1 MSTVNNKTA
10 LNKLAM
16 NPIKTNIK
24 KYIIL
29 IIAVVMTTLLF
40 SSLFTI
46 AGSMLKEVQLST
58 MRQVGGSCHA
68 GFKYL
73 SEPEYDLVKDD
84 PELKDITFRIIVGVV
99 DDERVIKARTEV
111 SYYEPLAAEFSFCYP
126 EKGSM
131 PEAENEIVL
140 SDITLDALGVSHEIG
155 TKFSMSVEIN
165 GESKLYDFV
174 LSGYYRGDPISMAQ
188 MALVSRAFQEKYAP
202 TKQNPITEYEYNDYT
217 GWICA
222 DFNFSNS
229 IDIEGK
235 TQALIDRT
243 GIREDVDTGI
253 NWAYVGSRLDPSVI
267 FVCGILLITFFGA
280 GYLIIYNIFYLNII
294 SDMQEYGLLKTIGTT
309 GKQLRKIVL
318 RRATF
323 VSVIGIPVG
332 LLLGIGIGGVLL
344 PVISNQFST
353 VSIDKGEL
361 HLNIWIILGAALFS
375 YLTVIISAGKPCR
388 KASSVSPIEALRFTE
403 TRGKDGKPKKKF
415 VIVILSLSLALL
427 VLNSVFAFVSGFSM
441 DGYVSSMIIADF
453 SVQDAS
459 LDNPSVSYVE
469 TQAIERDF
477 LDALERQPGVE
488 AVGNIYI
495 SEGEQYFD
503 DATWSKIENGLLK
516 DDMVREKI
524 AYYYGEDSVEDHIA
538 RLNRDKSLDGNTYGM
553 NEMAVSKLE
562 VIASVDGS
570 DRIDWEKFNS
580 GNYVLITR
588 WEYENNYC
596 LNFLDP
602 GDKVQIRS
610 NDPQYMEMIEA
621 ELENGEVIA
630 YPGFENAPS
639 REYEI
644 LAVVDIP
651 RAMELQRY
659 REFQCDYILPESE
672 FLDLNGSWK
681 PMRTIIDVESGEEES
696 MNEWLESY
704 TTAVNPYL
712 EYDSKDSVFEEYK
725 SFSNMFQIVGTVV
738 SIVLALIGLMNF
750 ANTIITSILV
760 RSRELAMLEAVG
772 MTGKQQ
778 KISLVKEGFVYFVW
792 TLVFSAILSTLMN
805 FTLLRFIM
813 NEIPMFEWHFTLV
826 PLAACLPVIC
836 LLILIIPVIAYNRL
850 SKRSVVDR
858 LRVE

>member
-99 DDERVIKARTEV
+99 DDERVLKARTEV

-155 TKFSMSVEIN
+155 TKFSMSVEIS

-253 NWAYVGSRLDPSVI
+253 NWAYVGGRLDPSVI

-332 LLLGIGIGGVLL
+332 LLL
-344 PVISNQFST
+344 
-353 VSIDKGEL
+353 
-361 HLNIWIILGAALFS
+361 
-375 YLTVIISAGKPCR
+375 R
-388 KASSVSPIEALRFTE
+388 RF
-403 TRGKDGKPKKKF
+403 P
-415 VIVILSLSLALL
+415 
-427 VLNSVFAFVSGFSM
+427 
-441 DGYVSSMIIADF
+441 
-453 SVQDAS
+453 
-459 LDNPSVSYVE
+459 
-469 TQAIERDF
+469 
-477 LDALERQPGVE
+477 
-488 AVGNIYI
+488 
-495 SEGEQYFD
+495 
-503 DATWSKIENGLLK
+503 
-516 DDMVREKI
+516 
-524 AYYYGEDSVEDHIA
+524 
-538 RLNRDKSLDGNTYGM
+538 
-553 NEMAVSKLE
+553 
-562 VIASVDGS
+562 
-570 DRIDWEKFNS
+570 
-580 GNYVLITR
+580 LIR
-588 WEYENNYC
+588 V
-596 LNFLDP
+596 NF
-602 GDKVQIRS
+602 I
-610 NDPQYMEMIEA
+610 
-621 ELENGEVIA
+621 
-630 YPGFENAPS
+630 
-639 REYEI
+639 
-644 LAVVDIP
+644 
-651 RAMELQRY
+651 
-659 REFQCDYILPESE
+659 
-672 FLDLNGSWK
+672 
-681 PMRTIIDVESGEEES
+681 
-696 MNEWLESY
+696 
-704 TTAVNPYL
+704 
-712 EYDSKDSVFEEYK
+712 
-725 SFSNMFQIVGTVV
+725 
-738 SIVLALIGLMNF
+738 
-750 ANTIITSILV
+750 
-760 RSRELAMLEAVG
+760 
-772 MTGKQQ
+772 
-778 KISLVKEGFVYFVW
+778 
-792 TLVFSAILSTLMN
+792 
-805 FTLLRFIM
+805 
-813 NEIPMFEWHFTLV
+813 
-826 PLAACLPVIC
+826 
-836 LLILIIPVIAYNRL
+836 
-850 SKRSVVDR
+850 
-858 LRVE
+858 